1 MSKEQIANKSLT
13 PVQQELLNRADSIMS
28 SIGDAVNRGAEFVQ
42 GQVPDIAL
50 QYVAFGRAYET
61 VVMLFSLT
69 LLLVGLWLVIN
80 VACRN
85 TLNIKNDYDGGWG
98 PGRLV
103 ASFLGVIPTV
113 VGILAVAA
121 NLKGFLLVWS
131 APKVW
136 LILEI
141 ARLVR

>member
-42 GQVPDIAL
+42 GQMPDIAL

-61 VVMLFSLT
+61 VSMLIALA
-69 LLLVGLWLVIN
+69 LLLVGLWLFIN

-85 TLNIKNDYDGGWG
+85 TFKLRDWDDDWA
-98 PGRLV
+98 PGR
-103 ASFLGVIPTV
+103 
-113 VGILAVAA
+113 VAA
-121 NLKGFLLVWS
+121 AIAGSISITVGLIAFAVNLKGFLLVWS